1 MLSIRSFVVVL
12 SLMTLS
18 TFASAQTPAP
28 TPEREHLETRLM
40 ARLKLAAEY
49 YGQGQLGQ
57 ALRELN
63 GAQDIAS
70 DYAPLQSLLGIVNM
84 DLNRHDEAEKAFQK
98 ALRLDR
104 DNPDIH
110 NNYGWF
116 LCVRGNASKG
126 IEWLTKAYTNPLYT
140 TPEKALYNAGKCAR
154 KGGDTAMATE
164 YFSKALLVAPRSSAV
179 VYEMASM
186 QFDAG
191 DYAKTLEL
199 LDRFHNMDKETP
211 QSLWLAL
218 RSEQRLGHTKEVESY
233 AKKLQ
238 RKFPDS
244 AETTLRVNRTM

>member
-1 MLSIRSFVVVL
+1 MVRGS
-12 SLMTLS
+12 
-18 TFASAQTPAP
+18 
-28 TPEREHLETRLM
+28 
-40 ARLKLAAEY
+40 
-49 YGQGQLGQ
+49 LGQ
-57 ALRELN
+57 ALRELH

-116 LCVRGNASKG
+116 LCARGNASKG

-186 QFDAG
+186 QFDAEITPRPSNCWIVFTTWIRRHPKVFG
-191 DYAKTLEL
+191 WRCGRNNVSGIPWKSKATLKT
-199 LDRFHNMDKETP
+199 
-211 QSLWLAL
+211 A
-218 RSEQRLGHTKEVESY
+218 
-233 AKKLQ
+233 A
-238 RKFPDS
+238 
-244 AETTLRVNRTM
+244 

>member
-1 MLSIRSFVVVL
+1 MLKFRSCLASLAMVVL
-12 SLMTLS
+12 
-18 TFASAQTPAP
+18 ACGAVQAQ

-70 DYAPLQSLLGIVNM
+70 DYAPLQNLLGVVNM
-84 DLNRHDEAEKAFQK
+84 DLNRHDEAERAFQK
-98 ALRLDR
+98 ALKLER

-116 LCVRGNASKG
+116 LCVSGNPNKG

-154 KGGDTAMATE
+154 MQKDTGRATE
-164 YFSKALLVAPRSSAV
+164 YFAKALMVAPSASAV

-191 DYAKTLEL
+191 DYAKALQLLE
-199 LDRFHNMDKETP
+199 RFHTMDTETP

-218 RSEQRLGHTKEVESY
+218 RAEQRQGNALEVESY
-233 AKKLQ
+233 GSKLS
-238 RKFPDS
+238 RKFPNS
-244 AETTLRVNRTM
+244 AEAVLWMNRNF